1 MSGRC
6 TRAVGS
12 RVVHVWSPLAVL
24 SAALAVVL
32 AGWAGWRAARDL
44 PVIWRQLQASA
55 VVEAVLA
62 IQAVVAVVM
71 AATHGAP
78 SDAATFWGYLVT
90 TLIILPVAAAW
101 SFAERTRWSSVV
113 LLVAALT
120 VAFLQLRL
128 VQVWQA

>member
-1 MSGRC
+1 
-6 TRAVGS
+6 
-12 RVVHVWSPLAVL
+12 VWIPLAVL
-24 SAALAVVL
+24 SAALATVL
-32 AGWAGWRAARDL
+32 AGWAGWRASKDR
-44 PVIWRQLQASA
+44 PVIWRQLQAAA
-55 VVEAVLA
+55 VVEAVL
-62 IQAVVAVVM
+62 VVQGVVSVVM
-71 AATHGAP
+71 AATEGAP
-78 SDAATFWGYLVT
+78 TDAATFWGYLVT

>member
-1 MSGRC
+1 M
-6 TRAVGS
+6 
-12 RVVHVWSPLAVL
+12 WIPLAVL
-24 SAALAVVL
+24 SAALAVAL
-32 AGWAGWRAARDL
+32 AGWAGWRATKDL
-44 PVIWRQLQASA
+44 PVIWRQLQAAA

-62 IQAVVAVVM
+62 IQAVVAVAM
-71 AATHGAP
+71 AVTRGAP
-78 SDAATFWGYLVT
+78 ADAATFWGYLVT

-128 VQVWQA
+128 VQVWQG